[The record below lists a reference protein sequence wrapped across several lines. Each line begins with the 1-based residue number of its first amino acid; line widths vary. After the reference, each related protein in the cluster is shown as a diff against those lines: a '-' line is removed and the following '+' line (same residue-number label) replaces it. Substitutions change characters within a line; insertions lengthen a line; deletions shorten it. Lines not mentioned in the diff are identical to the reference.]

1 MYTPKTILYIL
12 IKFTLCNASSSS
24 DTNTL
29 CDSIKNHQN
38 VSDEGVIIL
47 KSEENHVYLS
57 RTENNFSFSRKCHST
72 GKLEK
77 EIISQVSSKCTKQ
90 HNEQIIS
97 DLLLY
102 MPKFTTQS
110 SVPIVCAVFEG
121 LQQCPSHLVFEL
133 KFHAFEFTIFNI
145 HSDCTSQTQHILR
158 TDSEFKISQTF
169 YGIWRIFDFCMGI
182 LTLLLIFIFLLI
194 NWRTLA
200 LKLQNTRCTFLFYI
214 VFTACHVWNISILV
228 SVTTYQNIIGQQSI
242 YNFKELLDFQIRQP
256 NNTPFTTYFKLK
268 AKTPPTMFNSKLKQ
282 AEHSIISNIYENDN
296 TLVFD
301 ENDTQVMNNSLLK
314 LIGSDGMDSHSTNII
329 SNHIKIYTRLDFIFK
344 LSLVCIYILFSFTII
359 HFAVT
364 QIPI

>member
-1 MYTPKTILYIL
+1 MPTVCRKCVTKYQQNDELFSFLFQFLNFNPPFNVFLYSRTFHSISSVSMHPSLSLCSRIWKFFFFEISSGRNYRICFTHFRCNRSNMYTPKTILYIL

-38 VSDEGVIIL
+38 VSDDGVIIL

-182 LTLLLIFIFLLI
+182 LTLLLISIFLLI

-228 SVTTYQNIIGQQSI
+228 SVTTYQNLIGQQSI

-268 AKTPPTMFNSKLKQ
+268 AKTPPL
-282 AEHSIISNIYENDN
+282 
-296 TLVFD
+296 
-301 ENDTQVMNNSLLK
+301 
-314 LIGSDGMDSHSTNII
+314 
-329 SNHIKIYTRLDFIFK
+329 
-344 LSLVCIYILFSFTII
+344 
-359 HFAVT
+359 
-364 QIPI
+364 